1 MLLIKSIL
9 SHNYNLVATNSA
21 RIVQERQSPKR
32 RETEILILVLG
43 CNYLLLAKLL
53 DVSFDIRHNFDP
65 SIFVFDLEV
74 TNELLSDEAALLLSE
89 VVCHHE

>member
-1 MLLIKSIL
+1 
-9 SHNYNLVATNSA
+9 
-21 RIVQERQSPKR
+21 
-32 RETEILILVLG
+32 
-43 CNYLLLAKLL
+43 LAKLL